1 MTSHANSLLS
11 RVNFKSTSHKQVLT
25 AAVRMAMITRPKK
38 SSKKDAD
45 QSGSEPDQS
54 GSEPDQSS
62 FEPARSCGSRRKSS
76 TSSSLRSAL
85 EKVKDADV
93 AEILDDA
100 SSDGFIDDDVTHTSP
115 PIASSP
121 ENKSR
126 SSSDDDE
133 SSSDE

>member
-1 MTSHANSLLS
+1 
-11 RVNFKSTSHKQVLT
+11 
-25 AAVRMAMITRPKK
+25 MITRPNK

-45 QSGSEPDQS
+45 QSDSEPDQS
-54 GSEPDQSS
+54 G
-62 FEPARSCGSRRKSS
+62 FEPARSSKSRRKSS

-100 SSDGFIDDDVTHTSP
+100 SSDGFIDDDITRTSL
-115 PIASSP
+115 PITLSP